1 MRKSIYQKIFKR
13 IFDLTFAIILGIFFL
28 PLMLVISLMIIIF
41 MGRPVIFRQLRPGLH
56 EKIFTLYKFRTM
68 TLSQN
73 EIGDDN
79 LRLTRLGII
88 LRALS
93 LDELPQLFNV
103 IKGDM
108 SFIGPRPLLIRYLPL
123 YSESQRKRHMVR
135 PGLTGLAQVNG
146 RNAISWEEKFR
157 YDINYVE
164 RISFSNDIKI
174 IVKTIIVLVKR
185 VGISSGTSST
195 MEEFKGN
202 QK

>member
-174 IVKTIIVLVKR
+174 IVKTIIVLVKS
-185 VGISSGTSST
+185 VGISSVTSST